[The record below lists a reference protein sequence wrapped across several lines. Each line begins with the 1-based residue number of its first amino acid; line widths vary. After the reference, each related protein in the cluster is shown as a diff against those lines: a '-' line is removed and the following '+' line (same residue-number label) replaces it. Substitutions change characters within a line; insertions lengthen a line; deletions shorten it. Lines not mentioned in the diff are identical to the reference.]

1 MWYSDMLVICLLMVQ
16 LLLPSMLSN
25 FMIGSTTGFIALS
38 HQLDLL
44 PFLEQIVFPEL
55 NSKIKFLNIESNL
68 ETLLVSAIMV
78 IVGVIVARIAK
89 TILNRLLREKMP
101 KGSRVLI
108 ERIVF
113 YLIVV
118 LAGLAALS
126 SMGVDFTGALLAG
139 GIVGIIIGF
148 ATQSI
153 VSNLLSG
160 IFLHLDR
167 PLEIG
172 EPVEIEDMTIS
183 GVVTDIT
190 AFSTRLRKFD
200 GTFVRVPNDKL
211 FTSRIRNFNRY
222 PARRIEIKI
231 GISYKDDVAKAIE
244 VIKSRLDANPLI
256 LAEPAS
262 DIFLDTLGESSV
274 DLSIFAWTAK
284 PVFFQVKKQIIEDIK
299 VSLDK
304 AGIEIPFPQRVIH
317 LQRRTD
323 IDDLEADRKIEKD
336 KHLQEKIEKKTSDSS
351 NDKSIDSS
359 NEKGNDD
366 EKRGRGDGK
375 QPPVINNSQNG
386 IIDKFSLQ
394 GLHDP
399 SGDE

>member
-1 MWYSDMLVICLLMVQ
+1 MLVVCLLIAN

-25 FMIGSTTGFIALS
+25 FIIGSTTGFIALS
-38 HQLDLL
+38 RELDLS

-55 NSKIKFLNIESNL
+55 NSKIKFLSIESNL

-113 YLIVV
+113 YSIVV

-126 SMGVDFTGALLAG
+126 SLGVDFTGALLAG

-172 EPVEIEDMTIS
+172 EPVEIEDMAIS

-211 FTSRIRNFNRY
+211 FTSRIRNFDRY
-222 PARRIEIKI
+222 PARRMEIKI

-244 VIKSRLDANPLI
+244 IIKSRLDANPLI

-262 DIFLDTLGESSV
+262 DIFLDALSESSV

-299 VSLDK
+299 GSLDK
-304 AGIEIPFPQRVIH
+304 AGIEIPLPQRVIH
-317 LQRRTD
+317 LQRLTD
-323 IDDLEADRKIEKD
+323 IDDLDADRSLVEKD
-336 KHLQEKIEKKTSDSS
+336 KHQQEKIKKKTLDSC
-351 NDKSIDSS
+351 NGKSIDSS
-359 NEKGNDD
+359 NEKGSD
-366 EKRGRGDGK
+366 EGKRGQGDGK
-375 QPPVINNSQNG
+375 QSQITSNSQDRTM
-386 IIDKFSLQ
+386 DKFSSQ
-394 GLHDP
+394 GFHEP
-399 SGDE
+399 SGDG